1 MPSGPPPLNPSE
13 LLDSKAMQHLIQAL
27 SNCGAEIVIFDT
39 PPIPGLSDASIMA
52 SKVDGTLVV
61 VDITRARKESLKQ
74 VKALLAQAGTRV
86 LGCVINKQRRSRKH
100 TIYSYSYGTDER
112 KEENHSTNNVNFPVV
127 PANAFNA
134 SDQTIKLPQVNRR
147 KDGQCEDR

>member
-1 MPSGPPPLNPSE
+1 
-13 LLDSKAMQHLIQAL
+13 
-27 SNCGAEIVIFDT
+27 
-39 PPIPGLSDASIMA
+39 LSDASIMA

-74 VKALLAQAGTRV
+74 VKALLAQAGTCV
-86 LGCVINKQRRSRKH
+86 LGCVINKQRRSRKN

-112 KEENHSTNNVNFPVV
+112 EGENHSINNVNFPVV

-134 SDQTIKLPQVNRR
+134 SAQAFKFPQDNRWEDDHYA
-147 KDGQCEDR
+147 DG

>member
-1 MPSGPPPLNPSE
+1 
-13 LLDSKAMQHLIQAL
+13 MQHLIQAL
-27 SNCGAEIVIFDT
+27 SNYGAEIVIFDT
-39 PPIPGLSDASIMA
+39 PPILGLSDASIMA
-52 SKVDGTLVV
+52 SRVDGTLAV

-86 LGCVINKQRRSRKH
+86 LGCVINKQRRSRKN
-100 TIYSYSYGTDER
+100 TIYSYSYGAGER
-112 KEENHSTNNVNFPVV
+112 EEENHSTNNVNFAVA

-147 KDGQCEDR
+147 KGEQSEDR